1 MGLLADVPS
10 LTVAKTTEASLKLAE
25 SAASAAAGAAASA
38 VTAYGT
44 RTWEKASGMRFD
56 PAPAYL
62 FYVELSGLIVALFTN
77 CSGLDISRDV
87 EKVEEGG
94 VNNYVHKLPGR
105 VSYKN
110 ITLSRGLTVSRT
122 LWDWMKEGRYDSRVR
137 RINFSIIQGAP
148 GHNALTMGANLISG
162 GSSADSFQSFLAAMG
177 AGFGKVKH
185 WDVED
190 AYPVNW
196 SLSELDAS
204 SGSAAIETLEIA
216 HHGLSLSWEVMTPMS
231 LTAGPS
237 GLISF

>member
-10 LTVAKTTEASLKLAE
+10 LTLAKTAEASLQLAQ
-25 SAASAAAGAAASA
+25 SAASAAAGAAATA

-62 FYVELSGLIVALFTN
+62 FYVELSGLIVALFTQ

-110 ITLSRGLTVSRT
+110 ITLSRGLTVSRA
-122 LWDWMKEGRYDSRVR
+122 LWDWMKEGRYDNRVR

-148 GHNALTMGANLISG
+148 GHNALTIGANLISSG
-162 GSSADSFQSFLAAMG
+162 GWENFQAAMG

-185 WDVED
+185 WDVEN
-190 AYPVNW
+190 AYPVSW

-216 HHGLSLSWEVMTPMS
+216 HHGLSLSWEMLTPMS